1 MSKQAKFRTR
11 QTIGYDWRPYP
22 DTRTYPVI
30 DGVVYVDVFMAED
43 NNDGKYSFN
52 GDRNADYY
60 NQIVLDDCDSKLK
73 TITLELEWGSSQ
85 FECDIKP
92 MVDWYD
98 ANPASK
104 LLSGAGVKSK
114 KIEDYSVTK
123 GTAEETIDDIQVSM
137 VEAFGYFI
145 RRPLIV
151 SIAGDQKDA
160 GRYF

>member
-1 MSKQAKFRTR
+1 MTNSEFRTMK
-11 QTIGYDWRPYP
+11 TIGYDWRIDPAE
-22 DTRTYPVI
+22 RTYPVI
-30 DGVVYVDVFMAED
+30 DGVAYVDVFTAED
-43 NNDGKYSFN
+43 NNGGKYSFN
-52 GDRNADYY
+52 GDHNAEYY
-60 NQIVLDDCDSKLK
+60 NQIVVDDCND
-73 TITLELEWGSSQ
+73 TVTLTLDWGSNQ

-92 MVDWYD
+92 MIDWYD

-123 GTAEETIDDIQVSM
+123 GTAEETIADIQTSM
-137 VEAFGYFI
+137 IEAFGYFI

-151 SIAGDQKDA
+151 SIAGDQRDA